1 MKFQIKNNW
10 FWYSKPNETNRSYRY
25 HHICKCTKVP
35 RNGQMYCIF
44 FILNIF
50 SIFLPSCAAAAAAA
64 KLAGL
69 KLQWINFFKT
79 HFEK

>member
-35 RNGQMYCIF
+35 TNGQMYCIF
-44 FILNIF
+44 FNDSLLTAF
-50 SIFLPSCAAAAAAA
+50 AACVCVGGGGRGAPQLPTIY
-64 KLAGL
+64 K
-69 KLQWINFFKT
+69 
-79 HFEK
+79 